1 MVKISAIHSIKGRI
15 RYRIEELYRSRNLA
29 DYLQQELSQHLAIQ
43 QVQANVLTG
52 NLLVQFD
59 PACPASEIKSLV
71 NDIVRRYSSGERPDL
86 RQESSPV
93 TEQSQQ
99 PQSRQLS
106 QETTETVA
114 WHLLSLETV
123 LERLGTSKTEGLS
136 PGAIAQSMEQYGRNT
151 FAETKT
157 REDLE
162 IILEQFNSLPVGLLG
177 IAAGISLLTGGVADA
192 LTIAGVVGLNA
203 VIGYVT
209 ESQSERIIQSLK
221 SQGKPIAL
229 VIRNGSKETIE
240 ATEVVVGD
248 LLILRTGDRVAADA
262 RLLKT
267 DNLQIDESPLTGES
281 LPVTKLA
288 ISLEQQEVPL
298 AERHNMVYQ
307 GTLVTGGQ
315 GKAVVVATGNA
326 TEIGK
331 IQAMAGEAVMPDTP
345 LQRQLDEVGGQLVL
359 IGSGVCAL
367 VFVIGI
373 MRGQGLLQM
382 LKTSISLA
390 VASVPEGL
398 PAIATT
404 ILALGIQD
412 ARNQGVLI
420 RGIDAVESLGS
431 VQTICLDKTGTLT
444 CNQMVVQDVRV
455 GIKGPQFRDDRCW
468 YWENRK
474 TDPLNHQ
481 EASWLLHVA
490 VLCSET
496 EVTPSGDTYQL
507 TGSAT
512 ENALVQLAID
522 GGIDPM
528 TLRERFPLVKTNAR
542 SANHELMSTLHRFD
556 EGNFLS
562 AVKGNPHEIIQR
574 CDYQACDG
582 EVRPLTQQE
591 KRALENTN
599 QQMAGKALRVLG
611 FAYRITEQSV
621 SASEMEEHLIWLG
634 LAGMADPIR
643 EGVIELISKFHT
655 AGIDTVMITGDQS
668 PTAYAIARAL
678 HLGRDG
684 RLEILDS
691 SALGELS
698 PDKLEALANKVDVFA
713 RVSPSDKLNIVQSL
727 QEAGKIV
734 AMTGDGI
741 NDSPALKAANVGI
754 AMGKGGADAA
764 RETADVILEDNALE
778 TTIAAIAQGRSIYSN
793 IRKSLHFLL
802 ATNLSEL
809 AVMIVGTAA
818 GFTDPLNAMQLLWLN
833 LVTDVFPS
841 LGLAL
846 EAPESNILDQ
856 PPRDPTESILSQ
868 SDYQRIGLEA
878 TVLSVSALGAYGYAL
893 TRHGPGPRA
902 STVLFMGLTIA
913 QVLNALNARSTQPS
927 LFGGERR
934 PDNPY
939 LDAAIIGSLVLQLL
953 PLFFPPLRQLLK
965 LGPLDPLDAIVIAG
979 CALLS
984 LGINEATKSIEL
996 SEAT

>member
-1 MVKISAIHSIKGRI
+1 LVKTSAIHRVKGRI
-15 RYRIEELYRSRNLA
+15 RYQIEGLYRSRKLA
-29 DYLQQELSQHLAIQ
+29 DYLQQTLSQQTGIQ
-43 QVQANVLTG
+43 QVQANALTG
-52 NLLVQFD
+52 NLLVRFD
-59 PACPASEIKSLV
+59 PTRPASEIRSLV
-71 NDIVRRYSSGERPDL
+71 EDILASYQSGKEPTPPDQD
-86 RQESSPV
+86 QESPPPA
-93 TEQSQQ
+93 THE
-99 PQSRQLS
+99 
-106 QETTETVA
+106 ETSDWHVLTVET
-114 WHLLSLETV
+114 LLQ
-123 LERLGTSKTEGLS
+123 RLGTSQTTGLS
-136 PGAIAQSMEQYGRNT
+136 AEAVTQSAQQYGRNT
-151 FAETKT
+151 FAEAKA

-162 IILEQFNSLPVGLLG
+162 IILEQFNSLPVMLLG
-177 IAAGISLLTGGVADA
+177 VAAGISLVTGGVADA

-221 SQGKPIAL
+221 SQGKPVAV
-229 VIRNGSKETIE
+229 VIRDGSEETINSG
-240 ATEVVVGD
+240 EVVVGD
-248 LLILRTGDRVAADA
+248 LLILRTGDRVAADS
-262 RLLKT
+262 RLLSS

-281 LPVTKLA
+281 LPVTKIA
-288 ISLEQQEVPL
+288 TPLEQREVPL
-298 AERHNMVYQ
+298 AERENMVYR

-315 GKAVVVATGNA
+315 GRAVVVATGNQ

-331 IQAMAGEAVMPDTP
+331 IQAMAGEAIVPETP

-367 VFVIGI
+367 VFAIGVW
-373 MRGQGLLQM
+373 RGQGWLTM
-382 LKTSISLA
+382 LKSAISLA

-404 ILALGIQD
+404 ILALGIQE
-412 ARNQGVLI
+412 ARRQGVLI

-431 VQTICLDKTGTLT
+431 LQTICLDKTGTLT
-444 CNQMVVQDVRV
+444 CNQMVVKDVRV
-455 GIKGPQFRDDRCW
+455 GLKGARFEDDQCW
-468 YWENRK
+468 RFGDREIA
-474 TDPLNHQ
+474 PLHDQ
-481 EASWLLHVA
+481 EAFWLLQVG

-496 EVTPSGDTYQL
+496 EVTRSGESYNL
-507 TGSAT
+507 AGSAT

-522 GGIDPM
+522 AGIDPIA
-528 TLRERFPLVKTNAR
+528 LRERFPLLTTNAR
-542 SANHELMSTLHRFD
+542 SANHELMSTLHRFGD
-556 EGNFLS
+556 EKCLV
-562 AVKGNPHEIIQR
+562 AVKGNPHEIIRR
-574 CDYQACDG
+574 CEYRAQEG
-582 EVRPLTQQE
+582 EVLPLTKQE
-591 KRALENTN
+591 RRSLENMN

-611 FAYRITEQSV
+611 FAYRMADSGISE
-621 SASEMEEHLIWLG
+621 SEMEEHLVWLG

-643 EGVIELISKFHT
+643 EGVIDVISRFHS
-655 AGIDTVMITGDQS
+655 AGIDTVMITGDQG
-668 PTAYAIARAL
+668 PTAYAIAQEL

-698 PDKLEALANKVDVFA
+698 SDKLDALANKVDVFA
-713 RVSPSDKLNIVQSL
+713 RVSPADKLNIVQSL
-727 QEAGKIV
+727 QATGKIV

-778 TTIAAIAQGRSIYSN
+778 TTIAAIAQGRAIYSN

-818 GFTDPLNAMQLLWLN
+818 GFAEPLNTMQLLWLN

-856 PPRDPTESILSQ
+856 PPRDPDEPILSQ
-868 SDYQRIGLEA
+868 SDYERIGLESA
-878 TVLSVSALGAYGYAL
+878 VLSVSALGAYGYAL

-913 QVLNALNARSTQPS
+913 QILNALNARSTQRS
-927 LFGGERR
+927 LIGGEPR

-939 LDAAIIGSLVLQLL
+939 LDAAILGSLALQLL
-953 PLFFPPLRQLLK
+953 PLFLPPLRQLLK
-965 LGPLDPLDAIVIAG
+965 LGPLDPLDTAVIAG

-984 LGINEATKSIEL
+984 LAVNEGTKTIEF
-996 SEAT
+996 SEAK

>member
-1 MVKISAIHSIKGRI
+1 MVSTLAIHSVKGRI
-15 RYRIEELYRSRNLA
+15 RYQIEGLYRSRKLA
-29 DYLQQELSQHLAIQ
+29 DYLQQTLSQQTGIQ
-43 QVQANVLTG
+43 QVQANALTG
-52 NLLVQFD
+52 NLLVRFD
-59 PACPASEIKSLV
+59 PTRPASEIRSLV
-71 NDIVRRYSSGERPDL
+71 EDTLASYQSGKKPTPPDQD
-86 RQESSPV
+86 QEPPPPA
-93 TEQSQQ
+93 THE
-99 PQSRQLS
+99 
-106 QETTETVA
+106 ETSDWHVLTVET
-114 WHLLSLETV
+114 LLQ
-123 LERLGTSKTEGLS
+123 RLGTSQTTGLS
-136 PGAIAQSMEQYGRNT
+136 AEAVTQSAQQYGWNT
-151 FAETKT
+151 FAEAKV

-162 IILEQFNSLPVGLLG
+162 IILEQFNSLPVMLLG
-177 IAAGISLLTGGVADA
+177 VAAGISLVTGGVADA

-221 SQGKPIAL
+221 SQGKPVAV
-229 VIRNGSKETIE
+229 VIRDGSEETINSG
-240 ATEVVVGD
+240 EVVVGD
-248 LLILRTGDRVAADA
+248 LLILRTGDRVAADS
-262 RLLKT
+262 RLLSS

-281 LPVTKLA
+281 LPVTKIA
-288 ISLEQQEVPL
+288 TPLEQREVPL
-298 AERHNMVYQ
+298 AERENMVYR

-315 GKAVVVATGNA
+315 GRAVVVATGNQ

-331 IQAMAGEAVMPDTP
+331 IQAMAGEAIVPETP

-359 IGSGVCAL
+359 IGSVVCAL
-367 VFVIGI
+367 EFGIGVL
-373 MRGQGLLQM
+373 RGQGWLTM
-382 LKTSISLA
+382 LKSAISLA

-404 ILALGIQD
+404 ILALGIQE
-412 ARNQGVLI
+412 ARRQGVLI

-431 VQTICLDKTGTLT
+431 LQTICLDKTGTLT
-444 CNQMVVQDVRV
+444 CNQMVVKDVRV
-455 GIKGPQFRDDRCW
+455 GLKGARFEDDRCW
-468 YWENRK
+468 HFGDREIA
-474 TDPLNHQ
+474 PLHDQ
-481 EASWLLHVA
+481 EASWLLQVG

-496 EVTPSGDTYQL
+496 EVTRSGESYTL
-507 TGSAT
+507 AGSAT
-512 ENALVQLAID
+512 ENALVQIAID
-522 GGIDPM
+522 AGIDPIA
-528 TLRERFPLVKTNAR
+528 LRERFPLLTTNAR
-542 SANHELMSTLHRFD
+542 SANHELMSTLHRFGD
-556 EGNFLS
+556 EKCLV
-562 AVKGNPHEIIQR
+562 AVKGNPHEIIRR
-574 CDYQACDG
+574 CEYRAQEG
-582 EVRPLTQQE
+582 EVLPLTKQE
-591 KRALENTN
+591 RRLLENMN

-611 FAYRITEQSV
+611 FAYRMADSGISE
-621 SASEMEEHLIWLG
+621 SEMEEHLVWLG

-643 EGVIELISKFHT
+643 EGVIDVIARFHS
-655 AGIDTVMITGDQS
+655 AGIDTVMITGDQG
-668 PTAYAIARAL
+668 PTAYAIAQEL

-698 PDKLEALANKVDVFA
+698 SEKLDALANKVDVFA
-713 RVSPSDKLNIVQSL
+713 RVSPADKLNIVQSL
-727 QEAGKIV
+727 QATGKIV

-778 TTIAAIAQGRSIYSN
+778 TTIAAIAQGRAIYSN

-818 GFTDPLNAMQLLWLN
+818 GFAEPLNTMQLLWLN

-856 PPRDPTESILSQ
+856 PPRDPDEPILSK
-868 SDYQRIGLEA
+868 SDYERIGLEA
-878 TVLSVSALGAYGYAL
+878 AVLSVSALGAYGYAL

-913 QVLNALNARSTQPS
+913 QILNALNARSTQPS
-927 LFGGERR
+927 LIGGEPR

-939 LDAAIIGSLVLQLL
+939 FDAAVIGSLALQLL
-953 PLFFPPLRQLLK
+953 PLFLPPLRQLLK
-965 LGPLDPLDAIVIAG
+965 LGPLDPLDTAVIAG

-984 LGINEATKSIEL
+984 LAVNEGTKTIEF
-996 SEAT
+996 SEAK